1 MTQELNTVQGRNEI
15 LQPILDRLLYLPDDQ
30 REQFVSYLETLN
42 NMYKIDV
49 KIIDGIRIYDIKK
62 LKNENAKY

>member
-30 REQFVSYLETLN
+30 KEQFVSYLETLN
-42 NMYKIDV
+42 NMYKVDV
-49 KIIDGIRIYDIKK
+49 KIIDGLRIYDVKK
-62 LKNENAKY
+62 FKK

>member
-30 REQFVSYLETLN
+30 KEQFVSYLETLN
-42 NMYKIDV
+42 NMYKLDV
-49 KIIDGIRIYDIKK
+49 QIINGIRIYDIKK
-62 LKNENAKY
+62 FKK

>member
-30 REQFVSYLETLN
+30 KAQFVSYLDTLN
-42 NMYKIDV
+42 NMYKVDV
-49 KIIDGIRIYDIKK
+49 KVIDGIRIYDLKK
-62 LKNENAKY
+62 LKK

>member
-30 REQFVSYLETLN
+30 KEQFVGYLETLN
-42 NMYKIDV
+42 NMYKLDV
-49 KIIDGIRIYDIKK
+49 QIINGIRIYDIKK
-62 LKNENAKY
+62 FKK